1 MFGKYFY
8 NKNIRN
14 IVILFGTIFN
24 DITIRRTLSNGTIQN
39 TLKVPIAYGP
49 AQKYLSKLD
58 QGELFSANDSQG
70 NADLKEHVAMVLP
83 RMSFEIT
90 TMTYDTTRK
99 LQSTK
104 KIREVK
110 MLGPLES
117 IEITN
122 GGSGYTLIPTVEIDA
137 PPTGGTQAIATA
149 SITNGVV
156 TSITLTNVGSGYTSI
171 PNVTIKNNTSE
182 PANSSIFPA
191 TVTANVDAN
200 TTTLQTVYT
209 PVPYNFEIDL
219 SIMVLNSDDGSQIL
233 EQILPYF
240 TPEFQVTMN
249 EMKSLG
255 IKRDI
260 PIILNSMS
268 TEDDYEGDFLSR
280 RSLVHTLSFTV
291 QGYLY
296 GPTSDQGIIRE
307 VDVNTGTNFIIDDPV
322 VNVNVVPNPTTADPD
337 DAPINTTTTITDL

>member
-24 DITIRRTLSNGTIQN
+24 DITIRRTLSDGTIQN

-49 AQKYLSKLD
+49 AQKYLTRIE
-58 QGELFSANDSQG
+58 QGPIEDIETVGL
-70 NADLKEHVAMVLP
+70 VLP

-90 TMTYDTTRK
+90 TMNYDPTRK
-99 LQSTK
+99 LQTTK

-110 MLGPLES
+110 FLGPLES
-117 IEITN
+117 IIITDN
-122 GGSGYTLIPTVEIDA
+122 GAGYSNIPVVEIEA
-137 PPTGGTQAIATA
+137 PPSGGTQATATA
-149 SITNGVV
+149 ALGTDSNADKVV
-156 TSITLTNVGSGYTSI
+156 SITLDNVGAGYTSV
-171 PNVTIKNNTSE
+171 PNVTIKPTGNDKPSTAKAE
-182 PANSSIFPA
+182 
-191 TVTANVDAN
+191 ANVDAN
-200 TTTLQTVYT
+200 TTTLQTAYT

-219 SIMVLNSDDGSQIL
+219 SIMVLNSDDGTQIL

-240 TPEFQVTMN
+240 TPEFHVTLN
-249 EMKSLG
+249 EMKTLG

-260 PIILNSMS
+260 PIVFNSMS
-268 TEDDYEGDFLSR
+268 TEDDYEGDLLTR

-296 GPTSDQGIIRE
+296 GPISDQGIIRE
-307 VDVNTGTNFIIDDPV
+307 VDVNAGTFSDEIDQQL
-322 VNVNVVPNPTTADPD
+322 VNIDIKPDPTTADPD
-337 DAPINTTTTITDL
+337 DTPRNTTTTITDS